1 MRMDQGTWV
10 LVADGEKFLLLR
22 NVGNRARVA
31 LEVIDPG
38 AVDNPPTRA
47 QGTDRPGRL
56 DHAAAGPS
64 TVQETDWHRLEKERF
79 AKDLADACRDGRS
92 RAGTA
97 RWCWSPTRGRSA
109 CCGRSCTRRCRSAPG
124 RGGQGPHRNAGIGD
138 RGGAGGRLTDRVRR
152 SRAQPAAEGKGAKRM
167 QLRLFEKGSTPPPS
181 ADGVV
186 EDISSDVIRMSAT

>member
-31 LEVIDPG
+31 LEVIDHG

-56 DHAAAGPS
+56 VHAAAGPT

-79 AKDLADACRDGRS
+79 ARDLGGPPGGMGTRGPVRRAGAGRRSADAR
-92 RAGTA
+92 RAAA
-97 RWCWSPTRGRSA
+97 RVA
-109 CCGRSCTRRCRSAPG
+109 
-124 RGGQGPHRNAGIGD
+124 
-138 RGGAGGRLTDRVRR
+138 
-152 SRAQPAAEGKGAKRM
+152 
-167 QLRLFEKGSTPPPS
+167 
-181 ADGVV
+181 
-186 EDISSDVIRMSAT
+186 